1 MLYFLMLLAMKK
13 YDEIMISE
21 RDSCHVVIW
30 HSYADFFFIIW
41 LLEKRNLNYL
51 EELHT
56 KISTFY
62 IILKYVYTI

>member
-1 MLYFLMLLAMKK
+1 MLLAMKK

-21 RDSCHVVIW
+21 RVSCHVVIW
-30 HSYADFFFIIW
+30 HSYADFFFFFIW

-62 IILKYVYTI
+62 IILKYMYTIKN

>member
-30 HSYADFFFIIW
+30 HSYADFFLSFG
-41 LLEKRNLNYL
+41 YL
-51 EELHT
+51 KKE
-56 KISTFY
+56 I
-62 IILKYVYTI
+62 